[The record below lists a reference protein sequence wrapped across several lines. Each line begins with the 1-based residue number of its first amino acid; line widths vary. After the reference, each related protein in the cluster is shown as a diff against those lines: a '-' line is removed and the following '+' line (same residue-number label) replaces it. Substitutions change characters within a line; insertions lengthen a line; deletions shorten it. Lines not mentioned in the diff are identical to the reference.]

1 MAEGL
6 PLDFIRE
13 AWPTTLAELPRP
25 KWLEQ
30 TAVVIVFEL
39 GRQYQ
44 LRRANQAA
52 GERIKSKRSKR
63 KPGRPARRGESY
75 AKHVLKDLGDD
86 EQASPWD
93 PQ

>member
-1 MAEGL
+1 MTEGL

-52 GERIKSKRSKR
+52 GERLKTKR
-63 KPGRPARRGESY
+63 KRKAGRPARRGDDYSE
-75 AKHVLKDLGDD
+75 HVLKDVGGDGS
-86 EQASPWD
+86 AWD
-93 PQ
+93 PDE